1 MGREIEGKRGGGGG
15 LLTEYKERNFRHEH
29 DLHSF
34 RQPCSYTIALMGS
47 TFPQREGTKEG
58 RLTAAAIMPGMV
70 HAVRRLVLVLVLV
83 LALLLLLRPAAVS
96 GHEVASNEVPVRFG
110 RRPAK
115 ASRMSREMTTH
126 YPKVYFG
133 LKLLPD

>member
-1 MGREIEGKRGGGGG
+1 
-15 LLTEYKERNFRHEH
+15 
-29 DLHSF
+29 
-34 RQPCSYTIALMGS
+34 MGS
-47 TFPQREGTKEG
+47 TFPQRERTKEG

-70 HAVRRLVLVLVLV
+70 HAVRRLVLVLV

-126 YPKVYFG
+126 YLGSILDLSFYQISVS
-133 LKLLPD
+133 

>member
-1 MGREIEGKRGGGGG
+1 MGREIEGKRGG

-47 TFPQREGTKEG
+47 TFPQRERTKEG

-70 HAVRRLVLVLVLV
+70 HAVRRLVLVLV

-126 YPKVYFG
+126 YLGSILDLSFYQISVS
-133 LKLLPD
+133 